1 MKHRSKALFIY
12 KTLSAMVHTHF
23 DTSIHVFCADSADE
37 YLSYAFRRV
46 LSKQGTLAHFS
57 CRNAHAQNG
66 VAERKHHHHLESM
79 GALMLASFVPPH
91 FGMRLFLLPLN

>member
-1 MKHRSKALFIY
+1 MKPCNEVLSIYMNFSAIVHFRAASTDECISDAL
-12 KTLSAMVHTHF
+12 
-23 DTSIHVFCADSADE
+23 CQ
-37 YLSYAFRRV
+37 V